1 MKGGETLKAFKV
13 AAKEIEKIIKS
24 RFIRV
29 AVIVVAF
36 MPLLYSFLY
45 LYAFWDPY
53 SKLDKLPVAVVNEDK
68 GGIYDGKQEKFG
80 NEVVQKLKDNKEF
93 KWDFV
98 DYKDALDG
106 LKGSKYY
113 FIIRI
118 PQDFTQNLISVDSP
132 TPKKASIEYI
142 TNDKKNF
149 LATQI
154 GNKAIESL
162 QTQIANSIRKG
173 YIDSIFKSVDEL
185 GSGLKEASEAE
196 NKLATGTFKLYNGA
210 QKLNSSINTA
220 LDGSKQIKDGA
231 LSLNNGISQALNGSE
246 ALYNG
251 ANLLSQKFSD
261 ASNTGALLNG
271 MNSLQNGITGINQG
285 LNDASNSV
293 IKLKDGINSL
303 VNGYNQV
310 GQNVSSFAG
319 SVSQLKSG
327 LGQISTALDSAQV
340 ALKDYIAKH
349 PEASSD
355 PELQKALAIIAQA
368 NTGINNMNQN
378 LNSGLTQVQQ
388 LNTVLAQLQQVSN
401 TINNGMDSLASGLSY
416 MSQASS
422 QLVDGS
428 NKLYSGVAQLSE
440 GINTAG
446 EKLKEI
452 SNGLYSLNN
461 GIKSLSDGS
470 SKLYNGA
477 NSLYNGMA
485 LLKDGTRQFADGAK
499 SLYDNQRLLAQKL
512 SDAAEKIDSSG
523 ITTAKKDMIN
533 EPIILDTRS
542 LYPVKNYGIGF
553 APYFIPLSLWVGSLI
568 LFFLIDIFDKEK
580 YEGMNNVSIQ
590 LGKFM
595 SLALVGI
602 LQSVV
607 SSFVLVE
614 GLKLEVHNLFY
625 YYLINAMMSI
635 TFIAIIQ
642 LFVMLFG
649 IAGKFFA
656 VVLLMLQL
664 TSSGGTFPMELLPKF
679 FNVINPY
686 LPMTYGVAGL
696 REAISGN
703 NISAILHN
711 ISIIAVFGA
720 LFLLFTILLAEKAD
734 KMEIT
739 QRLKQI

>member
-1 MKGGETLKAFKV
+1 MKAFEV

-53 SKLDKLPVAVVNEDK
+53 SKLDKLPVAVVNEDR
-68 GGIYDGKQEKFG
+68 GGVYNGKQQNFG
-80 NEVVQKLKDNKEF
+80 NEVVQKLKNNKEF

-98 DYKDALDG
+98 DYKKGIDG
-106 LKGSKYY
+106 VKGKKYY
-113 FIIRI
+113 FMIVI
-118 PQDFTQNLISVDSP
+118 PEDFTQNITSVDSS
-132 TPKKASIEYI
+132 TPKKATIEYI

-162 QTQIANSIRKG
+162 QTEIANSIRKG
-173 YIDSIFKSVDEL
+173 YIDALFKSVDEL

-196 NKLATGTFKLYNGA
+196 NKLATGTLELYNGA
-210 QKLNSSINTA
+210 RKLNENMSAA
-220 LDGSKQIKDGA
+220 LDGSKQIKDGV
-231 LSLNNGISQALNGSE
+231 LDLRNGLNQALNGST

-251 ANLLSQKFSD
+251 ASLLSQKFSD
-261 ASNTGALLNG
+261 ASNTEALLSG

-285 LNDASNSV
+285 LNDASNSA

-310 GQNVSSFAG
+310 GQNVSSFAD
-319 SVSQLKSG
+319 SISQLGSG
-327 LGQISTALDSAQV
+327 LSQISTALDSAQV

-355 PELQKALAIIAQA
+355 PELQKVLIAIAYSNA
-368 NTGINNMNQN
+368 GIDSMSQN
-378 LNSGLTQVQQ
+378 LNSGLTKVQQ
-388 LNTVLAQLQQVSN
+388 LNTALAQLQEASN

-416 MSQASS
+416 MSQVSS

-452 SNGLYSLNN
+452 SRGLYSLNN

-477 NSLYNGMA
+477 NSLYNGMV
-485 LLKDGTRQFADGAK
+485 LVKDGTGQLADGAK
-499 SLYDNQRLLAQKL
+499 SLYDNQTLLTQKL
-512 SDAAEKIDSSG
+512 NEAAEKIRTG

-533 EPIILDTRS
+533 EPIILDTRR

-595 SLALVGI
+595 SLALVGM
-602 LQSVV
+602 LQSLV

-614 GLKLEVHNLFY
+614 GLKLDVHNLFY
-625 YYLINAMMSI
+625 YYLINAVMSL

-711 ISIIAVFGA
+711 ISIIAGFGV
-720 LFLLFTILLAEKAD
+720 LFLVFIILLAEKAD